1 MAINSIDGAK
11 VINTLVPINGNTTA
25 EGTGLAVDTNGYQDV
40 MMIANLGVSADTL
53 SGSVYWTVTFQE
65 CAVTTAG
72 SFTTIAAADL
82 QGGLPTV
89 LIDAAAE
96 DPTLM
101 VRRYLGDLRYV
112 RILFTQTGTHTNG
125 TPIAGTI
132 ILSNPLHMPVT
143 QETELGTQS

>member
-1 MAINSIDGAK
+1 MAISSISGAK

-25 EGTGLAVDTNGYQDV
+25 EGTGLAVDTNGYQDI
-40 MMIANLGVSADTL
+40 MMIANQGVSADTL
-53 SGSVYWTVTFQE
+53 SGSIYWTVTFEE

-72 SFTTIAAADL
+72 SFTLIAAGDL
-82 QGGLPTV
+82 GGGLATV

-96 DPTLM
+96 DPTLI
-101 VRRYLGDLRYV
+101 VRRYKGKLRYV
-112 RILFTQTGTHTNG
+112 RILWTQTGTHTVG

-143 QETELGTQS
+143 QETELGTPS

>member
-1 MAINSIDGAK
+1 MAISSISGAK

-25 EGTGLAVDTNGYQDV
+25 EGTGLAVDTNGYQDI
-40 MMIANLGVSADTL
+40 MMIANQGVSADTL
-53 SGSVYWTVTFQE
+53 SGSIYWTVTFQE

-72 SFTTIAAADL
+72 SFTLIAAGDL
-82 QGGLPTV
+82 EGGLATV

-96 DPTLM
+96 DPTLI
-101 VRRYLGDLRYV
+101 VRRYKGKLRYV
-112 RILFTQTGTHTNG
+112 RILWTQTGTHTVG

-143 QETELGTQS
+143 QETELGTPS